1 MACDG
6 ECKNPV
12 MKWQENQKNKVLPA
26 ESRTSSSFR
35 RTRKDNPIDSILYGM
50 DRQEKPHMSALGTGL
65 HSGADASAGKGE
77 SCHKHK
83 QCASQPQ
90 IHLSHSE
97 KKASI
102 HENYQVPE
110 KIFQCSSL
118 WGGNVK
124 YAWVL
129 ESDTER
135 PVHLSSATEHSPYTL
150 LTGGYRGWK
159 LSAFSGAPDKTL
171 SAVIQAKPSWPGL
184 RKSCSSDTC
193 RNPGANQ
200 SSLGLVFPTRLCGFW
215 ADC

>member
-1 MACDG
+1 
-6 ECKNPV
+6 

-124 YAWVL
+124 YA
-129 ESDTER
+129 
-135 PVHLSSATEHSPYTL
+135 
-150 LTGGYRGWK
+150 
-159 LSAFSGAPDKTL
+159 
-171 SAVIQAKPSWPGL
+171 
-184 RKSCSSDTC
+184 
-193 RNPGANQ
+193 
-200 SSLGLVFPTRLCGFW
+200 
-215 ADC
+215 